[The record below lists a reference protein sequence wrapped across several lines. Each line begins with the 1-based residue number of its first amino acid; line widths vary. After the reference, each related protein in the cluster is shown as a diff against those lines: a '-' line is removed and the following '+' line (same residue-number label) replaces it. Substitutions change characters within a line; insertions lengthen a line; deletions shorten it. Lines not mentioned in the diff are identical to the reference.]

1 MYHINCGTFAIVL
14 DGLQIIL
21 RYKQA
26 KILNKK
32 IDWRNIHV

>member
-26 KILNKK
+26 EILKILKLKK
-32 IDWRNIHV
+32 